1 MCLAIHQVSGNG
13 NCGNWE
19 RVSPPRK
26 IEFITEVAKR
36 KNNLNLSKL
45 PKLHYNGLN
54 YAIYVKLAGN

>member
-54 YAIYVKLAGN
+54 YAI